1 MYTFLNYGC
10 IVRTTDNP
18 IGVNIMNV
26 ELVEAGDEGNAI
38 RLARSQRFMSIL
50 KRHQIPKHGAQ
61 TIMAKEVGVS
71 DATIAAWMRGSLP
84 RDPVVL
90 ITFCDIYDVDLYW
103 WVNGT
108 SRPMDGV
115 SSEKL
120 VRATQTVRKW
130 TDMNNIDLDED
141 KRMVLVSKVYND
153 PARAQEYLE
162 SMLEILSY

>member
-1 MYTFLNYGC
+1 MSVMEVQPN
-10 IVRTTDNP
+10 
-18 IGVNIMNV
+18 
-26 ELVEAGDEGNAI
+26 DEGVAV
-38 RLARSQRFMSIL
+38 RLARSERFMSIL

-103 WVNGT
+103 WVNG
-108 SRPMDGV
+108 SPRPMDGA
-115 SSEKL
+115 SSERL
-120 VRATQTVRKW
+120 VRANQTVRKW
-130 TDMNNIDLDED
+130 TDMHSIDLEDD
-141 KRMVLVSKVYND
+141 KRMVLITKVYND
-153 PARAQEYLE
+153 PALAQEYLE